1 MKNTMCSTMMT
12 NSKGFLRKYFL
23 EGQKLEEKQKVALE
37 TLPDDAPF
45 LTKLLVR
52 HRRLV
57 GILLPLIFFET
68 LWWAQAIR
76 HDYFSYFPDRYLLTI
91 TMIFGAS
98 VAGMTSEGG
107 GAVAFPVMTLAL
119 NIKPAVA
126 RDFSLMIQSCGMT
139 AAAFTIFW
147 MQIKLEKH
155 SLVFCSSGAAAGM
168 IFGLEVVDSLLSPP
182 QKKLGFVCIW
192 FSFAF
197 ALFLLNREHKR
208 KTFDQIPQFGAWKAA
223 ILLAVGFM
231 GGIFSA
237 IAGSGVD
244 ICSFSVLSLLFRVS
258 EKVSTPTSIV
268 LMAINTCIGFYWRA
282 MMTDTGVEE
291 DTWGYL
297 IVCVP
302 VVVIFA
308 PLGSIISSHFHR
320 QVLAALVYLL
330 DTIALVT
337 AFVVIPLTLELGIL
351 SGCLLLGGF
360 VIFFLMSK
368 AGQRLLLLHDEKNNN
383 RSEDFPETQE
393 KQEKQEV
400 V

>member
-1 MKNTMCSTMMT
+1 MKNTLCSKMMSR
-12 NSKGFLRKYFL
+12 SKGFIKKYFL
-23 EGQKLEEKQKVALE
+23 EGQKLEAKQVTALE
-37 TLPDDAPF
+37 TLPEDAPF

-52 HRRLV
+52 HRRIV
-57 GILLPLIFFET
+57 GILIPLIFFET

-119 NIKPAVA
+119 GIQPAVA

-155 SLVFCSSGAAAGM
+155 SLVFCSSGAVAGM
-168 IFGLEVVDSLLSPP
+168 IFGLEVVDIALSPP

-208 KTFDQIPQFGAWKAA
+208 KTFDQIPKFGVWQAVV
-223 ILLAVGFM
+223 LLAVGFL

-237 IAGSGVD
+237 VAGSGVD
-244 ICSFSVLSLLFRVS
+244 ICSFSILSLLFRVS

-268 LMAINTCIGFYWRA
+268 LMAINTCVGFYWRQ

-291 DTWGYL
+291 DAWGYL

-337 AFVVIPLTLELGIL
+337 AFVVIPLTLQLGIM

-360 VIFFLMSK
+360 LIFFLMSK
-368 AGQRLLLLHDEKNNN
+368 AGQRLLQQDENN
-383 RSEDFPETQE
+383 SHEIYPDTQDT
-393 KQEKQEV
+393 V
-400 V
+400 

>member
-1 MKNTMCSTMMT
+1 MRNPMCS
-12 NSKGFLRKYFL
+12 SVLGKCKGFIKKYFL
-23 EGQKLEEKQKVALE
+23 EGQKLEDKQKEALE
-37 TLPDDAPF
+37 TLPEDAPF

-57 GILLPLIFFET
+57 GILIPMLFFEI
-68 LWWAQAIR
+68 LWWAQAFR
-76 HDYFSYFPDRYLLTI
+76 HNYFSYFPDRYLLSI

-119 NIKPAVA
+119 GIKPAVA

-155 SLVFCSSGAAAGM
+155 SLIFCSSGAVAGM
-168 IFGLEVVDSLLSPP
+168 IFGLEVVDTALTPP

-197 ALFLLNREHKR
+197 ALFLLNREYKR
-208 KTFDQIPQFGAWKAA
+208 KTFDQIPNFGVWQA
-223 ILLAVGFM
+223 IVLLAVGFL

-237 IAGSGVD
+237 VAGSGVD

-268 LMAINTCIGFYWRA
+268 LMAINTCVGFYWRQI
-282 MMTDTGVEE
+282 MTDTGVEE
-291 DTWGYL
+291 DAWGYL

-302 VVVIFA
+302 IVVIFA

-337 AFVVIPLTLELGIL
+337 AFVVIPITLELGIM
-351 SGCLLLGGF
+351 SGSLLLGGF
-360 VIFFLMSK
+360 VIFYLMSK
-368 AGQRLLLLHDEKNNN
+368 AGQKLLQYHENSSFEPKETEKA
-383 RSEDFPETQE
+383 EDPSAA
-393 KQEKQEV
+393 
-400 V
+400 